1 MNKKDIIALVE
12 DRLPAEKKQEVI
24 KWLLKN
30 PKQQQR
36 YHILKAKH
44 VAKLLRKSGD
54 DRTQKPGTIQTRWY
68 KYAGYAAGIAFLL
81 SLAYVLMIPKNG
93 VETPVYATTET
104 VTSIG
109 EYRTVELSDGTKIT
123 LNANTTLSYPKT
135 FSGESREVSLK
146 GEAFFDVAHNP
157 DKPFVVSTDNGMKIQ
172 VLGTVFNVRS
182 YPEDLNVETTLVSGK
197 VKVVEEKDQ
206 KTVVLNPS
214 QRATYVK
221 NEDKLIVDNVQTENF
236 TAWRQGKLIYDETP
250 IRQVIG
256 DLKRKYRIAISVESP
271 KIMDYKYTGEFD
283 NLSIEQIM
291 DLFEVSSPILYKMKD
306 NQITL
311 YMEN

>member
-12 DRLPAEKKQEVI
+12 DRLPAERKREVI

-44 VAKLLRKSGD
+44 VAKLLRHSMEDKM
-54 DRTQKPGTIQTRWY
+54 QKPGKFQMKWY
-68 KYAGYAAGIAFLL
+68 KYVGYAAGVALL
-81 SLAYVLMIPKNG
+81 FSLGYVLMTPTAH
-93 VETPVYATTET
+93 VETTTLATTET
-104 VTSIG
+104 ITSIG
-109 EYRTVELSDGTKIT
+109 ENRTVELSDGTKIT

-197 VKVVEEKDQ
+197 VKVVEERDK

-236 TAWRQGKLIYDETP
+236 TAWRRGKLIYDETP

-271 KIMDYKYTGEFD
+271 EIMDYKYTGEFD

>member
-12 DRLPAEKKQEVI
+12 DSLPAEKKQEVI

-54 DRTQKPGTIQTRWY
+54 DKMQKRGKIQTNWY
-68 KYAGYAAGIAFLL
+68 KYAGYAAGMALLL
-81 SLAYVLMIPKNG
+81 SLTYVLMMPTGN
-93 VETPVYATTET
+93 VETSVYVTTET

-109 EYRTVELSDGTKIT
+109 ENRTIELSDGTKIT
-123 LNANTTLSYPKT
+123 LNSNTTLSYPKS

-146 GEAFFDVAHNP
+146 GEAFFDVAHDP
-157 DKPFVVSTDNGMKIQ
+157 EKPFVVSTDNGMKIQ

-236 TAWRQGKLIYDETP
+236 TAWREGKLIYDETP

>member
-1 MNKKDIIALVE
+1 MVE
-12 DRLPAEKKQEVI
+12 GRLPAEKKREVI

-44 VAKLLRKSGD
+44 VAKLLRHSAD
-54 DRTQKPGTIQTRWY
+54 DKMQKPGKNQTRWY
-68 KYAGYAAGIAFLL
+68 KYAGYAAGIALL
-81 SLAYVLMIPKNG
+81 FSLTYMLMEPKHH
-93 VETPVYATTET
+93 VETPIHAIRET
-104 VTSIG
+104 ITSIG

-123 LNANTTLSYPKT
+123 LNANTTLSYPKA
-135 FSGESREVSLK
+135 FSGGTREVSLK

-197 VKVVEEKDQ
+197 VKVVEERDK

-236 TAWRQGKLIYDETP
+236 TAWRRGKLIYDETP

-271 KIMDYKYTGEFD
+271 EIMDYKYTGEFD

>member
-12 DRLPAEKKQEVI
+12 DRLPEERKREVV

-36 YHILKAKH
+36 YHILKAEH
-44 VAKLLRKSGD
+44 VARLLRNSEGNQL
-54 DRTQKPGTIQTRWY
+54 QKPKKMQPRRY
-68 KYAGYAAGIAFLL
+68 KYVGYAATIALL
-81 SLAYVLMIPKNG
+81 FSMAYVLMGPNG
-93 VETPVYATTET
+93 PSETLPYQTMET
-104 VTSIG
+104 ITSIG
-109 EYRTVELSDGTKIT
+109 EYKTVELSDGTKIT
-123 LNANTTLSYPKT
+123 LNANTTLSYPET
-135 FSGESREVSLK
+135 FSGKSREVSLK

-157 DKPFVVSTDNGMKIQ
+157 EKPFVVSTDNGMKIQ

-182 YPEDLNVETTLVSGK
+182 YPEDLNVETTLLSGK
-197 VKVVEEKDQ
+197 VKVVEEKDK

-221 NEDKLIVDNVQTENF
+221 KEDKLIVDNVQTENF
-236 TAWRQGKLIYDETP
+236 TAWRRGKLIYDETP

-271 KIMDYKYTGEFD
+271 EIMDYKYTGEFD